1 MSSVVLFVGGLLGLL
16 FVGLHVASAITL
28 LAFGSDAL
36 LLDGMLVY
44 GVASI
49 AWDRMNEFAL
59 VAIPLFVLLG
69 EILLRAGIADKMYNA
84 LAVWMEALPGG
95 LLHTNT
101 IASGVFAATSGSSV
115 ATAAT
120 IGTVA
125 IPTLEKRGYNRR
137 MIYGSL
143 AAGGTLGVL
152 IPPSILMI
160 VYGALADV
168 SVGQLFIAAMVPGI
182 VLTLLMSATIMVVSH
197 FTESNYQRGEKLP
210 FLRRLALLGEV
221 VPTMVI
227 FVVILGSIY
236 FGLATP
242 TEAAALGIVAAL
254 LLSALNRT
262 LSISM
267 LHEAFAGAFRTT
279 SMIIL
284 IIVAAFCLNFVLALL
299 GLPQAASRAISE
311 AGLSPYATIWLL
323 VLFYIIL
330 GCFLEAV
337 AMMVTTVGIVVP
349 IVITAGFDPLWFGV
363 FLTVLMELSLITP
376 PVGLNLYVVQNLRPP
391 GSNMNDVF
399 IGVVPFVGSFLV
411 FITIM
416 IYMPNLALWLPTL
429 MHP

>member
-1 MSSVVLFVGGLLGLL
+1 MTYVLVFVGGLLLLL
-16 FVGLHVASAITL
+16 FAGLHVTSAITL
-28 LAFGSDAL
+28 LAFGGDFLA
-36 LLDGMLVY
+36 LDGMLVY
-44 GVASI
+44 AVASI

-69 EILLRAGIADKMYNA
+69 EILLRAGIADRMYNA

-101 IASGVFAATSGSSV
+101 IASAVFAATSGSSV

-152 IPPSILMI
+152 IPLSILMI

>member
-1 MSSVVLFVGGLLGLL
+1 MSFVLLFGGGLLVLL
-16 FVGLHVASAITL
+16 FIGLHVASAITL

-36 LLDGMLVY
+36 VLDGMLTSTI
-44 GVASI
+44 ASI

-59 VAIPLFVLLG
+59 IAIPLFVLLG
-69 EILLRAGIADKMYNA
+69 EILLRAGIADRMYNS
-84 LAVWMEALPGG
+84 LAAWMEALPGG

-101 IASGVFAATSGSSV
+101 IASAIFAATSGSSV

-125 IPTLEKRGYNRR
+125 IPTLERRGYNRR

-168 SVGQLFIAAMVPGI
+168 SVGKLFIAAMIPGI
-182 VLTLLMSATIMVVSH
+182 VLTLLMSLTIMILSRVLG
-197 FTESNYQRGEKLP
+197 FKYQRGERMPL
-210 FLRRLALLGEV
+210 LRRLVLLGEI
-221 VPTMVI
+221 VPTALI

-242 TEAAALGIVAAL
+242 TEAAALGIMAAL
-254 LLSALNRT
+254 VISALNGT

-267 LHEAFAGAFRTT
+267 LHEAFAGTFRTT

-299 GLPQAASRAISE
+299 GLPQTASKAIAE

-323 VLFYIIL
+323 VGFYVIL

-349 IVITAGFDPLWFGV
+349 VIVAAGFDPLWFGV
-363 FLTVLMELSLITP
+363 FLTVLMEISMITP
-376 PVGLNLYVVQNLRPP
+376 PVGLNLYVVQNLRPA

-399 IGVVPFVGSFLV
+399 LGIVPFLGSFLV
-411 FITIM
+411 FITMM
-416 IYMPNLALWLPTL
+416 IYFPDLALWLPTL
-429 MHP
+429 MRP

>member
-1 MSSVVLFVGGLLGLL
+1 MSYVVLFVGGLLGLL

-36 LLDGMLVY
+36 VLDGMLVF

-69 EILLRAGIADKMYNA
+69 EILLRAGIADRMYNA
-84 LAVWMEALPGG
+84 LAVWMETLPGG

-101 IASGVFAATSGSSV
+101 IASAIFAATSGSSV

-168 SVGQLFIAAMVPGI
+168 SVGKLFIAAMIPGI
-182 VLTLLMSATIMVVSH
+182 VLTLLMSATIMVISH
-197 FTESNYQRGEKLP
+197 LTGSKYQRGEKMPL
-210 FLRRLALLGEV
+210 LQRLVLLGEV
-221 VPTMVI
+221 VPTMII

-254 LLSALNRT
+254 VLSALNRT

-311 AGLSPYATIWLL
+311 SGLSPYATIWVL
-323 VLFYIIL
+323 VGFYIIL

-337 AMMVTTVGIVVP
+337 SMMVTTVGIVVP
-349 IVITAGFDPLWFGV
+349 IIVTAGFDPLWFGV
-363 FLTVLMELSLITP
+363 FLTVLMELSMITP
-376 PVGLNLYVVQNLRPP
+376 PVGLNLYVVQNLRPA

-399 IGVVPFVGSFLV
+399 LGVIPFVGSFLV
-411 FITIM
+411 FISLM
-416 IYMPNLALWLPTL
+416 IYLPDLALWLPDL